1 MFFAFRAFFT
11 VNTCSMQKKICLWL
25 SLLCAYCMPQAQACD
40 ACGCTIS
47 TQSLG
52 LLPQFSNHFIGI
64 QYLYASSSSNHPSM
78 ISSQSNDHTTQQ
90 LNNIQLWGRYQ
101 VTKRFQ
107 LFAFA
112 PYIQSVNQNVS
123 TAHTVSGIGDITLM
137 ANRSFSISRNKAKQH
152 LLLVGLGLKMP
163 LGKYDPSSAQNEL
176 PNTQLGS
183 GSWDGLVSVNYTHKL
198 SRFGYNVDITYV
210 LTSAN
215 SFQYKYGNRINTAFM
230 GFASYGQSRWKWIP
244 QIGARVEYALHDYDN
259 YAKKWLKES
268 TGGVMS
274 FASVGTQLY
283 YQKMGCKLMLHM
295 PLYQDYAAGAVQSH
309 ARIESGIFILF

>member
-1 MFFAFRAFFT
+1 
-11 VNTCSMQKKICLWL
+11 MQKKICVWL
-25 SLLCAYCMPQAQACD
+25 GLLFAISMPPALACD

-52 LLPQFSNHFIGI
+52 LLPQFSSHFIGL
-64 QYLYASSSSNHPSM
+64 QYLYAQSTTNHPSI
-78 ISSQSNDHTTQQ
+78 ISSKSNDITQQ
-90 LNNIQLWGRYQ
+90 QLSNMQIWGRYQ
-101 VTKRFQ
+101 VSKRVQ

-112 PYIQSVNQNVS
+112 PYIHSVNQNS
-123 TAHTVSGIGDITLM
+123 ISSNILSGIGDVTLM
-137 ANRSFSISRNKAKQH
+137 ANRSFPIFKSKPNKH
-152 LLLVGLGLKMP
+152 LLLIGLGLKMP
-163 LGKYDPSSAQNEL
+163 IGKYNPLALNNEL

-183 GSWDGLVSVNYTHKL
+183 GSWDGLVSVNYTHKAN
-198 SRFGYNVDITYV
+198 RFGYNVDMTYV

-259 YAKKWLKES
+259 YAKKWLNES
-268 TGGVMS
+268 TGGIMS

-283 YQKMGCKLMLHM
+283 YQKIGCKLMLHM